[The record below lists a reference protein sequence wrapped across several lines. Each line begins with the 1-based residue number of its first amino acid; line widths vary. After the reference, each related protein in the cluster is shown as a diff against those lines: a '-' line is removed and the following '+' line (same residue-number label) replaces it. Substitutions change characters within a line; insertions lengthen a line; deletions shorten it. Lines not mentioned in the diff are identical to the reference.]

1 MNNFK
6 YIEQLLYDYNKKE
19 EIYRQ
24 FDLEIEEIKLTS
36 YDSSV
41 GAIDYS
47 KDKIQSSVT
56 QGSMVEDLVIKAQQ
70 DVLDLER
77 RKKLKQIHFSK
88 LELAMKSFN
97 EIEQNIVKYYYHK
110 KYTWNVVSRMIGLNR
125 TSLIDYRNK
134 MINRIIEEANIKI
147 DRSLKIDID

>member
-24 FDLEIEEIKLTS
+24 FDLEIEEIKLTA

-56 QGSMVEDLVIKAQQ
+56 QGSMIEDMVIRAEK
-70 DVLDLER
+70 DVQALEKQ
-77 RKKLKQIHFSK
+77 KKLKQIHFSK
-88 LELAMKSFN
+88 LELAMRGFN
-97 EIEQNIVKYYYHK
+97 EIEQNIVKYYYQK

-147 DRSLKIDID
+147 DRNLATDIK